1 LPAHIVHED
10 DDCLAFLDIHPVRPG
25 HTLIVPKQ
33 HYPYFEDMPPQ
44 TVARIMAIGQTLAT
58 QMKRIYSVERVAF
71 AFTGIHVAHAHAH
84 IVPMHRAH
92 DVTSTHYIAQKHL
105 SFIMPEQ
112 APKHELSITAKQL
125 RASLHTGP

>member
-1 LPAHIVHED
+1 
-10 DDCLAFLDIHPVRPG
+10 
-25 HTLIVPKQ
+25 
-33 HYPYFEDMPPQ
+33 
-44 TVARIMAIGQTLAT
+44 MAIGQTLAT

-71 AFTGIHVAHAHAH
+71 AFTSIHVAHAHAH

-92 DVTSTHYIAQKHL
+92 DVTSTHYIDQQHL